1 MLYRLVLFNFLPA
14 SLFTSVKNSHCASTM
29 LPAGQARLWIHP
41 LYVRVCM
48 SVYLFFHLNCG
59 SVPSYCVMKC
69 LYASQQQVSLLMIF
83 FYHDVHDHLYILKV
97 GGSMTLC
104 VAKHVVSWFCSRPQ
118 VSTCLTARFSLTTSP
133 QQLPPVAMHSLYGFY
148 AVSTHGGQRAV
159 FYECS
164 DY

>member
-1 MLYRLVLFNFLPA
+1 
-14 SLFTSVKNSHCASTM
+14 
-29 LPAGQARLWIHP
+29 
-41 LYVRVCM
+41 M

-83 FYHDVHDHLYILKV
+83 FFYHNVRDHLYILKV

-104 VAKHVVSWFCSRPQ
+104 VAKHVMSWLCSRPQ
-118 VSTCLTARFSLTTSP
+118 VSTCLTTRFSLTTSP

-148 AVSTHGGQRAV
+148 ARRAESSLLRMLRLLNFPFKQCITAKQCQLVAITRIEREGGNQPRA
-159 FYECS
+159 S
-164 DY
+164 